1 MITRKTNE
9 EIYASLNDEQK
20 AVFNRLKNGE
30 NIFITGNAGTGKS
43 YLVNAFSDYC
53 DNEKISLIKTAPTG
67 VAANEIGGATIHSQ
81 FGIRV
86 GMDFNNAKNVD
97 FLENCDVLLIDE
109 ISMVRIDLFDKV
121 MKAVKQKNKVRVNA
135 GKNPIQL
142 VFVGDFFQLAPVINN
157 KANESEF
164 LTRFYKK
171 DVGAGYAFQS
181 KYWRSF
187 GVKLCNLTQIMRQ
200 ESAEFCHA
208 LDLCKKGDIS
218 CLDFF
223 KRYSCKKEIKDAIW
237 VCGRNQTV
245 AAKNAEELAKL
256 KGKLYKS
263 NAIYNGEVSEKDRL
277 CEDVFEL
284 KIGAKVVMT
293 SNDTTNCFY
302 QNGSV
307 GTVVAFEDDTI
318 YVDFDGVEEVVPV
331 GKKKFSK
338 YMYSL
343 KNNKGTL
350 SIKRDEVG
358 FAVQYPMRLG
368 YAVTIHKSQGQT
380 YDKMNLNPEIF
391 SNGQLYVA
399 LSRCKSIENLY
410 IHGYLSQRMVRA
422 SGEVNAYYSNP
433 DEYRFFDNEKP
444 MEKENDMIQLTF
456 DALIQ

>member
-1 MITRKTNE
+1 MTTRKTNE

-20 AVFNRLKNGE
+20 AVFDRLKNGE

-53 DNEKISLIKTAPTG
+53 FNEKINLIKTAPTG

-86 GMDFNNAKNVD
+86 GMAFNNAKNVD
-97 FLENCDVLLIDE
+97 FLETCDVLLIDE

-121 MKAVKQKNKVRVNA
+121 MKAVKQKNNIRINA
-135 GKNPIQL
+135 GKKPIQL

-157 KANESEF
+157 KTNEAEF
-164 LTRFYKK
+164 LAQYYKK
-171 DVGAGYAFQS
+171 DVGEGYAFQS
-181 KYWRSF
+181 KYWQSF
-187 GVKLCNLTQIMRQ
+187 GIKLCNLTRIMRQ
-200 ESAEFCHA
+200 ESMDFCHA
-208 LDLCKKGDIS
+208 LDLCKKGDAS

-223 KRYSCKKEIKDAIW
+223 KQYSCKKEIKDAIW

-245 AAKNAEELAKL
+245 AAKNAEGLAKL
-256 KGKLYKS
+256 KGKTYKS
-263 NAIYNGEVSEKDRL
+263 NAMYSGEVSEKDRL
-277 CEDVFEL
+277 CEDVFEF
-284 KIGAKVVMT
+284 KIGARVVMT
-293 SNDTTNCFY
+293 SNDTTNCLY

-307 GTVVAFEDDTI
+307 GTVVAFEDDVI
-318 YVDFDGVEEVVPV
+318 YVAFDDDEAVAIEQ
-331 GKKKFSK
+331 KKFSK

-343 KNNKGTL
+343 HNNKGSL
-350 SIKRDEVG
+350 SIKQEEVG

-422 SGEVNAYYSNP
+422 SREVNAYYSNP
-433 DEYRFFDNEKP
+433 EGYRFFDNEKP
-444 MEKENDMIQLTF
+444 MEREDDLVQLTF
-456 DALIQ
+456 DALTR

>member
-1 MITRKTNE
+1 M
-9 EIYASLNDEQK
+9 
-20 AVFNRLKNGE
+20 
-30 NIFITGNAGTGKS
+30 
-43 YLVNAFSDYC
+43 
-53 DNEKISLIKTAPTG
+53 
-67 VAANEIGGATIHSQ
+67 
-81 FGIRV
+81 
-86 GMDFNNAKNVD
+86 
-97 FLENCDVLLIDE
+97 
-109 ISMVRIDLFDKV
+109 
-121 MKAVKQKNKVRVNA
+121 
-135 GKNPIQL
+135 
-142 VFVGDFFQLAPVINN
+142 
-157 KANESEF
+157 
-164 LTRFYKK
+164 
-171 DVGAGYAFQS
+171 
-181 KYWRSF
+181 
-187 GVKLCNLTQIMRQ
+187 
-200 ESAEFCHA
+200 
-208 LDLCKKGDIS
+208 
-218 CLDFF
+218 
-223 KRYSCKKEIKDAIW
+223 
-237 VCGRNQTV
+237 
-245 AAKNAEELAKL
+245 
-256 KGKLYKS
+256 
-263 NAIYNGEVSEKDRL
+263 

-456 DALIQ
+456 DALTL

>member
-9 EIYASLNDEQK
+9 EIYASLNNEQK
-20 AVFNRLKNGE
+20 AVFDRLKNGE
-30 NIFITGNAGTGKS
+30 NIFVTGNAGTGKS
-43 YLVNAFSDYC
+43 YLVNAFSEYC

-86 GMDFNNAKNVD
+86 GMDFNNAKNID
-97 FLENCDVLLIDE
+97 FLEKCDILLIDE

-135 GKNPIQL
+135 GKKPIQL

-157 KANESEF
+157 KMNESDF
-164 LTRFYKK
+164 LARYYKK
-171 DVGAGYAFQS
+171 DVGEGYAFQS

-187 GVKLCNLTQIMRQ
+187 GIKLCNLTQIMRQ
-200 ESAEFCHA
+200 EDADFCRA
-208 LDLCKKGDIS
+208 LDLCKRGDVS

-223 KRYSCKKEIKDAIW
+223 KKNSCKKEIADAIW

-245 AAKNAEELAKL
+245 AAKNAEGLAKL
-256 KGKLYKS
+256 RGKTYK
-263 NAIYNGEVSEKDRL
+263 NTATYNGEVSVKDRL
-277 CEDVFEL
+277 CEDVFEF

-293 SNDTTNCFY
+293 SNDTKECLY
-302 QNGSV
+302 QNGSI
-307 GTVVAFEDDTI
+307 GTVVALEDDVI
-318 YVDFDGVEEVVPV
+318 YVDFDGVDEAVPIEQ
-331 GKKKFSK
+331 KKFSK
-338 YMYSL
+338 YVYSL
-343 KNNKGTL
+343 NTKKGSL
-350 SIKRDEVG
+350 AIKREEVG

-433 DEYRFFDNEKP
+433 EGYRFFDDEKP
-444 MEKENDMIQLTF
+444 MEKEDDMIQLTF
-456 DALIQ
+456 DALTQ